1 MSKRLPRVLV
11 TLLVLLMPIAA
22 TAADPVEGRWVTAP
36 EPGSGDVTILR
47 LFIEG
52 DRMHGEIEAVFD
64 ANNAPKHPI
73 CERCPGE
80 LRGKPLVGMRFLRDL
95 RREGTRWIEGRV
107 MDLRPG
113 LTQGVVA
120 QCELTP
126 SGQQLV
132 IEAWK
137 GLRALGTSRT
147 WERVAD

>member
-1 MSKRLPRVLV
+1 M
-11 TLLVLLMPIAA
+11 LLLALSMPVAA
-22 TAADPVEGRWVTAP
+22 TAADPIQGRWLAAP
-36 EPGSGDVTILR
+36 EPGSGNVTILR
-47 LFIEG
+47 LFIEA
-52 DRMHGEIEAVFD
+52 DRLHGEVEAVLD
-64 ANNAPKHPI
+64 PNNAPLNPV

-95 RREGTRWIEGRV
+95 RREGTRWVGGRV

-126 SGQQLV
+126 SDPELV

-137 GLRALGTSRT
+137 GLRALGSSRT
-147 WERVAD
+147 WKRMEN